1 MFRFRIRT
9 ECTRAQKREPI
20 LKMLS
25 SASTTDS
32 KKNISSKTRQD
43 FSKTRE
49 PIFGQFDC
57 LYKETVEVS
66 PLGISSL
73 PQIGKLTIH
82 RTFAIFT
89 SSFNGNISRKLKQRD
104 LDSIDAQSRISL
116 IFKEK
121 ERERTKLILSR
132 RSSKLEFIEEN
143 VEDAKANVA
152 SNVASKNEK
161 TQQQKG
167 KTFQLQFVDN
177 TECFERLVKKW
188 KLEYG
193 RRHRVNEEKE
203 DFGKGRGGR
212 RHRE

>member
-1 MFRFRIRT
+1 MFHVYAHIRVHT
-9 ECTRAQKREPI
+9 HALTHEP

-25 SASTTDS
+25 TNTKDT
-32 KKNISSKTRQD
+32 KKNASSSKTIQV

-49 PIFGQFDC
+49 PIFGSFDC
-57 LYKETVEVS
+57 LYKEPHDVS

-89 SSFNGNISRKLKQRD
+89 SSFNGTISRKLKQRD
-104 LDSIDAQSRISL
+104 LDSIDARSRISL

-121 ERERTKLILSR
+121 ERERAKLLSR
-132 RSSKLEFIEEN
+132 RSSKLENVEEN
-143 VEDAKANVA
+143 GEDAKANTA
-152 SNVASKNEK
+152 SNDAIKNEK
-161 TQQQKG
+161 TSREKG

-188 KLEYG
+188 KLERG
-193 RRHRVNEEKE
+193 RRPRNEE
-203 DFGKGRGGR
+203 
-212 RHRE
+212 